1 MTVKMEKHTAR
12 KYSSPIRERQANQT
26 RTNILDATQ
35 RLFLERGYAKTTVEA
50 IAQEAGVAKQTV
62 YAVFRSKNGIVAEL
76 LDRAVFTERVFELHD
91 RSLETANIHEALK
104 LTAQLVLQ
112 VHESQSPV
120 FDLLRGAGMLDP
132 QLARV
137 QNDLRCV
144 NRDRQENHVRFLLRG
159 RRLKEGIDMGMALD
173 VFWCLT
179 SRDLYRMLVQERGWS
194 GETYANWLYEMLA
207 NSLLHVSEEHPGEGG
222 NADGRTSIRAAVGK
236 RRPDNESGASI
247 GCPRLPKGWEMRP
260 QAEGKGSLPF
270 RVRIGARYCFRQTE
284 THPPYSLNAARPS
297 GIFYFPDAAAKRGT
311 GNGCIP
317 RRYPKKS
324 GSVLLVHGNPADHP
338 LIVRTTVAENGR
350 VGMAGLDAGNDHF
363 ELFHLPDLFLFVP
376 ALFQCVDNGLGLF
389 PVKDLFR
396 DVARVLQQFVGH
408 AKVFGDVRV
417 VFQLQRLARSGKGIK
432 SSPLAGFPNALL
444 CDNAYGVHRNPL
456 KHRLFR

>member
-35 RLFLERGYAKTTVEA
+35 RLFLERGYAKTPVEA

-91 RSLETANIHEALK
+91 RSLETASIHEALK

-207 NSLLHVSEEHPGEGG
+207 NSLLHVSEEHPGEG
-222 NADGRTSIRAAVGK
+222 
-236 RRPDNESGASI
+236 
-247 GCPRLPKGWEMRP
+247 WEMR
-260 QAEGKGSLPF
+260 
-270 RVRIGARYCFRQTE
+270 TE
-284 THPPYSLNAARPS
+284 
-297 GIFYFPDAAAKRGT
+297 
-311 GNGCIP
+311 
-317 RRYPKKS
+317 
-324 GSVLLVHGNPADHP
+324 
-338 LIVRTTVAENGR
+338 E
-350 VGMAGLDAGNDHF
+350 
-363 ELFHLPDLFLFVP
+363 HLS
-376 ALFQCVDNGLGLF
+376 A
-389 PVKDLFR
+389 
-396 DVARVLQQFVGH
+396 
-408 AKVFGDVRV
+408 
-417 VFQLQRLARSGKGIK
+417 QR
-432 SSPLAGFPNALL
+432 
-444 CDNAYGVHRNPL
+444 
-456 KHRLFR
+456 

>member
-1 MTVKMEKHTAR
+1 MEKHTAR

-62 YAVFRSKNGIVAEL
+62 Y
-76 LDRAVFTERVFELHD
+76 AVFTERVFELHD

-207 NSLLHVSEEHPGEGG
+207 NSLLHVSEEHPGEG
-222 NADGRTSIRAAVGK
+222 
-236 RRPDNESGASI
+236 
-247 GCPRLPKGWEMRP
+247 WEMRTE
-260 QAEGKGSLPF
+260 EG
-270 RVRIGARYCFRQTE
+270 
-284 THPPYSLNAARPS
+284 PS
-297 GIFYFPDAAAKRGT
+297 A
-311 GNGCIP
+311 
-317 RRYPKKS
+317 
-324 GSVLLVHGNPADHP
+324 
-338 LIVRTTVAENGR
+338 
-350 VGMAGLDAGNDHF
+350 
-363 ELFHLPDLFLFVP
+363 
-376 ALFQCVDNGLGLF
+376 
-389 PVKDLFR
+389 
-396 DVARVLQQFVGH
+396 
-408 AKVFGDVRV
+408 
-417 VFQLQRLARSGKGIK
+417 QR
-432 SSPLAGFPNALL
+432 
-444 CDNAYGVHRNPL
+444 
-456 KHRLFR
+456 

>member
-1 MTVKMEKHTAR
+1 MEKHTAR

-194 GETYANWLYEMLA
+194 VRRDVRQLA
-207 NSLLHVSEEHPGEGG
+207 VRDARQFASPCERGTPGRGVG

-236 RRPDNESGASI
+236 RKPDNESGASI

-338 LIVRTTVAENGR
+338 LIVRAAVAENGR

-432 SSPLAGFPNALL
+432 GSPLAGFPNALL